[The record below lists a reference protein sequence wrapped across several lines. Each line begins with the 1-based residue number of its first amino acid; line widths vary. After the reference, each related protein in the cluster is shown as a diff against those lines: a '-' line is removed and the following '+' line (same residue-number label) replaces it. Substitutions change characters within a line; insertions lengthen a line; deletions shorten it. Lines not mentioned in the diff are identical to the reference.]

1 MENIQNI
8 IGKVFGEIEKK
19 QGVHA
24 RDIEEVWVSLQE
36 PGERGHSRIAEKT
49 QDRIIVYVDS
59 PARLYKL
66 NTQKTKFLMLIQ
78 RAYPDIKN
86 IYFKIGK
93 V

>member
-8 IGKVFGEIEKK
+8 IGKVVGEIEKK
-19 QGVHA
+19 QGLTA
-24 RDIEEVWVSLQE
+24 QE
-36 PGERGHSRIAEKT
+36 IQVFWDSIQEKGDGAHSRVAEKT
-49 QDRIIVYVDS
+49 HDKITVCVDS

-78 RAYPDIKN
+78 RNYPDIKN